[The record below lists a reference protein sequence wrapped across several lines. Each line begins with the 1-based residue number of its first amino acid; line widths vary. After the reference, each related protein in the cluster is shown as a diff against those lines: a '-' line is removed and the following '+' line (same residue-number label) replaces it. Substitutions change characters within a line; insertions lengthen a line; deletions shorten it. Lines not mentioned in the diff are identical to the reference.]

1 MPDGKNWYQL
11 PVEEAF
17 EALNSGYSG
26 LTSEEAK
33 IRLDRFGYNELKFK
47 KKSPVIRLL
56 MQFHSGL
63 IYILLISAVV
73 TTVLDMLMDTL
84 VILSVVIANAII
96 GFIQEGKAE
105 ESVEALKNMMVPE
118 CLVTRDGRNT
128 IIPTLELVP
137 GDVVLLE
144 GGNSVPADLRLFYAK
159 HFRADESALT
169 GESVPVPKNV
179 DPILSSDLAPG
190 DQHCMAFSG
199 TFITQGSGQGIV
211 VGTGEQTEIGRIAK
225 LMTEIK
231 KITTPLMKRMNQFSS
246 FLVKIILI
254 ITFLN
259 FILAIYLG
267 HFTIEYAF
275 LASVSLAVAAI
286 PEGLPAIVTI
296 TLAIGVTAMARKNA
310 LVKRLPAAETLGSTT
325 VICSDKT
332 GTLTKNQMTVS
343 RIYCGGKDYTV
354 TGVGY
359 DPKGEFI
366 AGDVIINPHQSD
378 PDLVRTLMA
387 GYMCND
393 SVLVQKSEE
402 YSIIGDPTEGA
413 LVVSA
418 EKAGI
423 VDINEKTEKHPRID
437 LIPFE
442 SEQQYMA
449 TLHEGDSSSN
459 IIYVKGSP
467 EQVLKMCK
475 YHLVDGVVAHLD
487 ENAVEIIEN
496 KAGVMAQSAL
506 RVLAMACKTVNKD
519 RTSLHSDC
527 VKELTFLGLQ
537 GMIDPPREEVIEAVA
552 KCRSAGIRTV
562 MITGDH
568 ALTAKAIAEQLG
580 ICGPT
585 ATVLRGD
592 DISHMSDN
600 QLYDVVESVSVYARV
615 APEHKYRITKQL
627 QHHGHIVAVTGDGVN
642 DAPALKAA
650 DIGIAM
656 GITGTDVSKEA
667 SDMILIDDNFASI
680 VGAVE
685 EGRYVFDNIK
695 KVILYTLPTNGGQA
709 LLVIGALLLSPFLII
724 FNNRLPIEPVQ
735 ILWINLLD
743 AVALALP
750 IIMEPMEKGLLKRSP
765 RDPNEKIT
773 APPFFKKVGLI
784 SIAMAAAGFFIYFY
798 YGMPAIA
805 GGVVV
810 HEDLIRQAQTAAF
823 TTVIMV
829 HLCYLITARSIT
841 ESAFTF
847 SPFSNRWLLAGIAIT
862 ICLQLL
868 LIYGPLYIEFNPLR
882 TEPIPIDWWGI
893 MFLAALP
900 GFFIIEIEKFL
911 TKRFGKGV

>member
-1 MPDGKNWYQL
+1 
-11 PVEEAF
+11 
-17 EALNSGYSG
+17 
-26 LTSEEAK
+26 
-33 IRLDRFGYNELKFK
+33 
-47 KKSPVIRLL
+47 
-56 MQFHSGL
+56 
-63 IYILLISAVV
+63 
-73 TTVLDMLMDTL
+73 
-84 VILSVVIANAII
+84 
-96 GFIQEGKAE
+96 
-105 ESVEALKNMMVPE
+105 
-118 CLVTRDGRNT
+118 
-128 IIPTLELVP
+128 
-137 GDVVLLE
+137 
-144 GGNSVPADLRLFYAK
+144 
-159 HFRADESALT
+159 
-169 GESVPVPKNV
+169 
-179 DPILSSDLAPG
+179 
-190 DQHCMAFSG
+190 
-199 TFITQGSGQGIV
+199 
-211 VGTGEQTEIGRIAK
+211 
-225 LMTEIK
+225 
-231 KITTPLMKRMNQFSS
+231 
-246 FLVKIILI
+246 
-254 ITFLN
+254 
-259 FILAIYLG
+259 
-267 HFTIEYAF
+267 
-275 LASVSLAVAAI
+275 
-286 PEGLPAIVTI
+286 
-296 TLAIGVTAMARKNA
+296 
-310 LVKRLPAAETLGSTT
+310 
-325 VICSDKT
+325 
-332 GTLTKNQMTVS
+332 
-343 RIYCGGKDYTV
+343 
-354 TGVGY
+354 
-359 DPKGEFI
+359 
-366 AGDVIINPHQSD
+366 
-378 PDLVRTLMA
+378 
-387 GYMCND
+387 
-393 SVLVQKSEE
+393 
-402 YSIIGDPTEGA
+402 
-413 LVVSA
+413 
-418 EKAGI
+418 
-423 VDINEKTEKHPRID
+423 
-437 LIPFE
+437 
-442 SEQQYMA
+442 
-449 TLHEGDSSSN
+449 
-459 IIYVKGSP
+459 
-467 EQVLKMCK
+467 
-475 YHLVDGVVAHLD
+475 
-487 ENAVEIIEN
+487 
-496 KAGVMAQSAL
+496 
-506 RVLAMACKTVNKD
+506 
-519 RTSLHSDC
+519 DC

-709 LLVIGALLLSPFLII
+709 LLVIGALLLSPFLIL

-773 APPFFKKVGLI
+773 APPFFKKVGLV
-784 SIAMAAAGFFIYFY
+784 SIVMATAGFFIYYY
-798 YGMPAIA
+798 YGMPAIT

-810 HEDLIRQAQTAAF
+810 YEPMIRQAQTAAF

-829 HLCYLITARSIT
+829 HLCYVITARSIT

-868 LIYGPLYIEFNPLR
+868 LIYAPPYIGFNPLR